1 VEFEWDP
8 EKAAS
13 NFRKHRVR
21 FAEATKIFKD
31 DHLLTMLD
39 EISDEE
45 RYIAIGFGS
54 RGRILFAVYTVRDET
69 VRLISARKATPAERQ
84 QYEHKK

>member
-21 FAEATKIFKD
+21 FAEARTIFKD
-31 DHLLTMLD
+31 SRLLTIFD
-39 EISDEE
+39 ETSDEE
-45 RYIAIGFGS
+45 RYIAIGHGS
-54 RGRILFAVYTVRDET
+54 GGKILLAVYTVRGENL
-69 VRLISARKATPAERQ
+69 RLISARKATPRERRE
-84 QYEHKK
+84 YENRK